1 MLKGACSIIV
11 VVLAPKSILLRYDKI
26 RDKDQEVKKKG
37 EGWEKDREVRQKK
50 GKGEAEN
57 KQSETS

>member
-11 VVLAPKSILLRYDKI
+11 VVLAAKSLLLRYDKI
-26 RDKDQEVKKKG
+26 RDKDGRKLKKG
-37 EGWEKDREVRQKK
+37 EGWEKDREVRQRK

-57 KQSETS
+57 KQRETS